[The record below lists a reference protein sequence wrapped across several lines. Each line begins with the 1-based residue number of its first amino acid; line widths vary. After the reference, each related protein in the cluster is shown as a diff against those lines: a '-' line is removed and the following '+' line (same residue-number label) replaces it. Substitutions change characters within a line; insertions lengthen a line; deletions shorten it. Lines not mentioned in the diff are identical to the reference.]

1 MRKQVVS
8 IHKTID
14 KTMETVCSVMLM
26 TPVKLLA
33 FCCIFYV
40 NQPISFIPDDSNFHY
55 VLYDINDMNIIV
67 KESFLSC
74 ILNTHNQRKNV
85 FTTML
90 SRFSYLLILL
100 LLGGDSEIC
109 LGARTRC
116 QTFATAEDL
125 KLSIKM

>member
-1 MRKQVVS
+1 MRKLVVS

-26 TPVKLLA
+26 TPVKLLV

-67 KESFLSC
+67 KQSFLSC

-109 LGARTRC
+109 LRARTRC